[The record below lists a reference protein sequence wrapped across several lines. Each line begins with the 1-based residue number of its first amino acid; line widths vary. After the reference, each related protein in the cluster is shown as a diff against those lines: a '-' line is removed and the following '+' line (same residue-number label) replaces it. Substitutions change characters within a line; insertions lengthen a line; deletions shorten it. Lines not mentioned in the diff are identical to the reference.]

1 MFKIVKADEAYQVDT
16 VNILIYGEP
25 GAGKTS
31 LVNTADSP
39 ITLDFDKGVHRSDFR
54 KDVLVIESWKQINDN
69 MAELI
74 KTFAGYNTIILDTI
88 DTLLDYMGAW
98 IINVEP
104 KLAKN
109 KLQFY
114 GKLKDEFSLFVG
126 KLKTL
131 GKDVIM
137 IAHVREKEEGD
148 IRIKRPAITGGSYDR
163 VLQTADFVGY
173 LFIKDNRRTIDF
185 NPTDYWIGKNSA
197 KFSSMLI
204 PDFNTTPGFFG
215 SLINDMKTAINSMTQ
230 AQAETVKMIKE
241 LSERVIKLNTLKEI
255 NAFLPELSGM
265 KNGVKKQ
272 VWDRLKA
279 RAKELKFEF
288 HNEEKKFFATEPKKE
303 EKPEPKPEPKP
314 ETKPEEKPEPK
325 QEPKPE
331 AKPEELP
338 NEEPD
343 YSF

>member
-1 MFKIVKADEAYQVDT
+1 MFKIVKSDEPLVVET

-31 LVNTADSP
+31 IVNTAESP
-39 ITLDFDKGVHRSDFR
+39 LTLDFDKGVHRSDFR

-74 KTFAGYNTIILDTI
+74 KTFGNYNTVILDTI

-98 IINVEP
+98 IIDQEP
-104 KLAKN
+104 KLARN

-131 GKDVIM
+131 GKDVVM

-148 IRIKRPAITGGSYDR
+148 LRIKRPAITGGSYDR

-173 LFIKDNRRTIDF
+173 LFIKDNKRTIDF

-204 PDFNTTPGFFG
+204 PDFNSVPDFFSG
-215 SLINDMKTAINSMTQ
+215 LIKDMKTAINGQTQ
-230 AQAETVKMIKE
+230 AQVETVKLIKSMTDKIQS
-241 LSERVIKLNTLKEI
+241 LSELTELNS
-255 NAFLPELSGM
+255 FLNELPGM

-272 VWDRLKA
+272 IWDKVQI
-279 RAKELKFEF
+279 RAKELNFEF
-288 HNEEKKFFATEPKKE
+288 NKDEKKFYPLKPKTE
-303 EKPEPKPEPKP
+303 EKPEPVKTATKAKKAVVEAE
-314 ETKPEEKPEPK
+314 ET
-325 QEPKPE
+325 
-331 AKPEELP
+331 
-338 NEEPD
+338 D
-343 YSF
+343 FSFE

>member
-1 MFKIVKADEAYQVDT
+1 MFKIVKSDEPLIVET

-25 GAGKTS
+25 GSGKTS
-31 LVNTADSP
+31 LVNTAECP
-39 ITLDFDKGVHRSDFR
+39 LTLDFDKGVHRSDFR

-69 MAELI
+69 IGELI
-74 KTFAGYNTIILDTI
+74 KTFGSYNTVILDTI

-98 IINVEP
+98 IIDQEP
-104 KLAKN
+104 KLARN

-148 IRIKRPAITGGSYDR
+148 LRIKRPAITGGSYDR

-173 LFIKDNRRTIDF
+173 LFIKDNKRTIDF

-197 KFSSMLI
+197 KFSAMTI
-204 PDFNTTPGFFG
+204 PDFNNNPDFFAG
-215 SLINDMKTAINSMTQ
+215 LVKDMKSAINGQTQ
-230 AQAETVKMIKE
+230 SQADTIKLIKE
-241 LSERVIKLNTLKEI
+241 LSLKVQGMSSLTDINT
-255 NAFLPELSGM
+255 FLPELASM

-272 VWDRLKA
+272 IWDKIQL
-279 RAKELKFEF
+279 RAKELNFEF
-288 HNEEKKFFATEPKKE
+288 NKDEKKFYQVQTETPTVVEKAKTTRTLPKKE
-303 EKPEPKPEPKP
+303 VVEI
-314 ETKPEEKPEPK
+314 
-325 QEPKPE
+325 
-331 AKPEELP
+331 
-338 NEEPD
+338 EEPD
-343 YSF
+343 FNFG

>member
-1 MFKIVKADEAYQVDT
+1 MFKIVKSDEPLVVET

-31 LVNTADSP
+31 LVNTAESP
-39 ITLDFDKGVHRSDFR
+39 LTLDFDKGVHRSDFR

-74 KTFAGYNTIILDTI
+74 KTFGNYNTVILDTI

-98 IINVEP
+98 IIDQEP
-104 KLAKN
+104 KLARN

-131 GKDVIM
+131 GKDVVM

-148 IRIKRPAITGGSYDR
+148 LRIKRPAITGGSYDR

-173 LFIKDNRRTIDF
+173 LFIKDNKRTIDF

-204 PDFNTTPGFFG
+204 PDFNSIPDFFSG
-215 SLINDMKTAINSMTQ
+215 LIKDMKTAINGQTQ
-230 AQAETVKMIKE
+230 VQVETVKLIKALTDKIQTMNE
-241 LSERVIKLNTLKEI
+241 LSELNS
-255 NAFLPELSGM
+255 FLNELPGM
-265 KNGVKKQ
+265 KNGIKKQ
-272 VWDRLKA
+272 IWDKVQF
-279 RAKELKFEF
+279 RAKELNFEF
-288 HNEEKKFFATEPKKE
+288 NKEEKKFYPIKPKTE
-303 EKPEPKPEPKP
+303 EKPEPVKTPAKAKKAVV
-314 ETKPEEKPEPK
+314 ETEET
-325 QEPKPE
+325 
-331 AKPEELP
+331 
-338 NEEPD
+338 D
-343 YSF
+343 FSFE

>member
-1 MFKIVKADEAYQVDT
+1 MFKIVKSDEPLVVET

-31 LVNTADSP
+31 IVNTAESP
-39 ITLDFDKGVHRSDFR
+39 LTLDFDKGVHRSDFR

-74 KTFAGYNTIILDTI
+74 KTFGNYNTVILDTI

-98 IINVEP
+98 IIDQEP
-104 KLAKN
+104 KLARN

-131 GKDVIM
+131 GKDVVM

-148 IRIKRPAITGGSYDR
+148 LRIKRPAITGGSYDR

-173 LFIKDNRRTIDF
+173 LFIKDNKRTIDF

-204 PDFNTTPGFFG
+204 PDFNSIPDFFSG
-215 SLINDMKTAINSMTQ
+215 LIKDMKTAINGQTQ
-230 AQAETVKMIKE
+230 AQVETVKLIKALTDKIQTMNE
-241 LSERVIKLNTLKEI
+241 LAELNS
-255 NAFLPELSGM
+255 FLNELPGM

-272 VWDRLKA
+272 IWDKVQF
-279 RAKELKFEF
+279 RAKELNYEF
-288 HNEEKKFFATEPKKE
+288 NKDEKKFYPI
-303 EKPEPKPEPKP
+303 KP
-314 ETKPEEKPEPK
+314 KPEEK
-325 QEPKPE
+325 QETVKTP
-331 AKPEELP
+331 AKAKKALVETEET
-338 NEEPD
+338 D
-343 YSF
+343 FSFE

>member
-1 MFKIVKADEAYQVDT
+1 MFKIVKSDEPLVVET

-31 LVNTADSP
+31 LVNTAESSL
-39 ITLDFDKGVHRSDFR
+39 TLDFDKGVHRSDFR

-74 KTFAGYNTIILDTI
+74 KTFGNYNTIILDTI

-98 IINVEP
+98 IIDQEP
-104 KLAKN
+104 RLAKN

-114 GKLKDEFSLFVG
+114 GKLKDEFSQFIG

-131 GKDVIM
+131 GKDVVM
-137 IAHVREKEEGD
+137 VAHVREKEEGD
-148 IRIKRPAITGGSYDR
+148 LRIKRPAITGGSYDR

-173 LFIKDNRRTIDF
+173 LFIKDNKRMIDF

-204 PDFNTTPGFFG
+204 PDFNLVPDFFS
-215 SLINDMKTAINSMTQ
+215 SLIKDMKTAINGQTQ
-230 AQAETVKMIKE
+230 VLVETLKMIKTLTNKIQNIKE
-241 LSERVIKLNTLKEI
+241 LTELNS
-255 NAFLPELSGM
+255 FLNELPGM

-272 VWDRLKA
+272 IWDKILF
-279 RAKELKFEF
+279 RAKELNFEF
-288 HNEEKKFFATEPKKE
+288 NKDEKKFYPIKPKTE
-303 EKPEPKPEPKP
+303 EKPEPVKTAAKAKKAVVEIE
-314 ETKPEEKPEPK
+314 ET
-325 QEPKPE
+325 
-331 AKPEELP
+331 
-338 NEEPD
+338 D
-343 YSF
+343 FSFE

>member
-1 MFKIVKADEAYQVDT
+1 MFKIVKSDEPLVVET

-31 LVNTADSP
+31 LVNTADSSL
-39 ITLDFDKGVHRSDFR
+39 TLDFDKGVHRSDFR

-74 KTFAGYNTIILDTI
+74 KTFGNYNTVILDTI

-98 IINVEP
+98 IIDQEP
-104 KLAKN
+104 KLARN

-131 GKDVIM
+131 GKDVVM

-173 LFIKDNRRTIDF
+173 LFIKDNKRTIDF

-197 KFSSMLI
+197 KFSSMMI
-204 PDFNTTPGFFG
+204 PDFNSVPDFFSG
-215 SLINDMKTAINSMTQ
+215 LIKNMKTAINGQTQ
-230 AQAETVKMIKE
+230 AQVETIKLIKE
-241 LSERVIKLNTLKEI
+241 LSEKVLKIKDLPEI
-255 NAFLPELSGM
+255 NSFLSELSGM

-272 VWDRLKA
+272 VWDKIQV
-279 RAKELKFEF
+279 RAKELNFEF
-288 HNEEKKFFATEPKKE
+288 NKEEKKFFTQ
-303 EKPEPKPEPKP
+303 
-314 ETKPEEKPEPK
+314 TVKPEEKPK
-325 QEPKPE
+325 M
-331 AKPEELP
+331 AKATSTSKKEVVEVP
-338 NEEPD
+338 EPD
-343 YSF
+343 FSFE